1 MDISSIE
8 ADKIKF
14 DEDKKK
20 FNELLTRIVDIGIQD
35 DEEFEN
41 TLNSILIESNSG
53 NLFEISDAFVELLK
67 KISDNEKYK
76 KIYKHLK
83 IYVRDIYEIL

>member
-67 KISDNEKYK
+67 KFLTMKNTKKY
-76 KIYKHLK
+76 IN
-83 IYVRDIYEIL
+83 I